1 MTNRLAYHVVV
12 HALEARAGWTP
23 ARRLASAVAHT
34 LNGHLP
40 YTRYLA
46 AGQTSRRQGAGEASV
61 QRLVEDWL
69 ATDVNPVIQLMGQLT
84 LPGNTAWALNAYT
97 HSAQV
102 GVRTTIALHN
112 NAASAPQM
120 EIKRQLLATER
131 DPALC
136 RTGVVCVMESL
147 VARSM
152 RNALHHPAPTV
163 RPLSALAHALGLG
176 HSATAQLSQV
186 FEAEGGIPI
195 PLAAQH
201 LGCHTRTLERR
212 LRTEGLTAEAV
223 RQTVRLIAATQQLR
237 LPHSLTDIA
246 HSVGFA
252 DLSHMTRAF
261 GAACGM
267 APSLLRQV
275 AHGGLAP
282 EPR

>member
-1 MTNRLAYHVVV
+1 MTHRLAYHVVV

-23 ARRLASAVAHT
+23 ARRFASAVAHT

-46 AGQTSRRQGAGEASV
+46 AGQTSRSQGAGESSV
-61 QRLVEDWL
+61 QRLVEEWL
-69 ATDVNPVIQLMGQLT
+69 ATDANPVIQLMTQLT
-84 LPGNTAWALNAYT
+84 QPGNTAWALNAYT

-102 GVRTTIALHN
+102 GVRTTIALN
-112 NAASAPQM
+112 ANAAAAPQL
-120 EIKRQLLATER
+120 EIKRQLLAAER

-147 VARSM
+147 IARSV
-152 RNALHHPAPTV
+152 RNALHRPAPTL
-163 RPLSALAHALGLG
+163 RPLSTLAHTLGLG
-176 HSATAQLSQV
+176 HSAAAQLSQV

-195 PLAAQH
+195 PLAAQR

-223 RQTVRLIAATQQLR
+223 RQTVRLIAAAQQLR
-237 LPHSLTDIA
+237 APHTLTHIA
-246 HSVGFA
+246 HSVGFS
-252 DLSHMTRAF
+252 DLAHMTRAF
-261 GAACGM
+261 GSACGM

-275 AHGGLAP
+275 ARGGLAP
-282 EPR
+282 EPL